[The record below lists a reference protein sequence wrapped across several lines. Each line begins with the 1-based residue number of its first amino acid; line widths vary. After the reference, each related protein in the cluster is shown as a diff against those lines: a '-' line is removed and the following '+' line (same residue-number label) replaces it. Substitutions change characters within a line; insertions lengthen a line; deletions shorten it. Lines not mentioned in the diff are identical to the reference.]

1 MQSINQQRKSIY
13 VNLMLE
19 DVQHLAGG
27 LNQIRMEFWK
37 NLKQFWMPAEKRGE
51 EDMENKLEIENEVRR
66 QIFSDLMELERET
79 DHYISR
85 EILAIVAGYKIP
97 LKKKKEGEKDD

>member
-1 MQSINQQRKSIY
+1 M
-13 VNLMLE
+13 NLMLE

-51 EDMENKLEIENEVRR
+51 EDMENKNVTISLEDYM
-66 QIFSDLMELERET
+66 DLIR
-79 DHYISR
+79 D
-85 EILAIVAGYKIP
+85 
-97 LKKKKEGEKDD
+97 